1 MGALRSSFSGAKGAA
16 CLTAAIP
23 VLGLETAAMRVVGGT
38 TAEVGR
44 AIRGFFAG
52 GSILAG
58 SVVVEAL
65 CLLWFVA
72 SDVLDAFEM
81 ESRIL

>member
-1 MGALRSSFSGAKGAA
+1 M
-16 CLTAAIP
+16 TAAVP
-23 VLGLETAAMRVVGGT
+23 VLGLETAAMRVVGST

-44 AIRGFFAG
+44 AIRDFFAG

>member
-1 MGALRSSFSGAKGAA
+1 M
-16 CLTAAIP
+16 TAATP
-23 VLGLETAAMRVVGGT
+23 VPGLEIAAMHVAGGT

-44 AIRGFFAG
+44 AIRGFFTG

-65 CLLWFVA
+65 CLLWIVA